1 MDKKLV
7 KWRWDR
13 DTSRFLLEGLV
24 EKVRKA
30 SDQSDGNFVLDV
42 GGNTG
47 GLSRRAT
54 TKRSVC
60 IDIEPN
66 RGFDDVLYIKGDVRN
81 MPFEDETFGLILA
94 KAVLHH
100 VPDELDDALKEIRR
114 VAREGAYMVIE
125 EPLSTN
131 PISNVAGKFFTTDI
145 HDEEEHPLNPEEL
158 IKVVER
164 YFTHVE
170 IEYFF
175 LTTYLMPHVISRLPI
190 FMRGAFRNL
199 TRLMHGFDSHIIS
212 KYPRLARRCSY
223 ITIVARK

>member
-1 MDKKLV
+1 MDKKLI
-7 KWRWDR
+7 KWKWDP
-13 DTSRFLLEGLV
+13 DTRRFLLEGLV
-24 EKVRKA
+24 EKVRRA
-30 SDQSDGNFVLDV
+30 SDLSDGKFVLDV
-42 GGNTG
+42 GGNSG

-54 TKRSVC
+54 TKRSVV

-66 RGFDDVLYIKGDVRN
+66 RGFDDVLYIKGDVRD

-100 VPDELDDALKEIRR
+100 VPEELDEALREISR
-114 VAREGAYMVIE
+114 VARERAYIVIE

-131 PISNVAGKFFTTDI
+131 PISDIAGKFFTTDI
-145 HDEEEHPLNPEEL
+145 HDEEEHPLNPEKL
-158 IKVVER
+158 IKVVKR